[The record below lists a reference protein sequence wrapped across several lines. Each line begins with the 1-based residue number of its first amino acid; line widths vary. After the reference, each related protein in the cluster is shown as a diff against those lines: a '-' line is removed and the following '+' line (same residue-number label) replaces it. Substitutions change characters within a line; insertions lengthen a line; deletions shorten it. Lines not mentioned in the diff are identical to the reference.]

1 MKSVGIKISLFLNYF
16 VFAFLLNSVGT
27 VILQVQRN
35 FDVTKA
41 DASVLEGFKD
51 IPIAIAS
58 FVLASFLPK
67 IGLKKSMLIGL
78 GIVAVMCFVTTF
90 SNDFWFF
97 KLLFLA
103 IGVSFALVKVSVF
116 ATIGLIT
123 NNQKEHGSFMGI
135 LEAIFMAGILVG
147 NIAFSFFID
156 DNNPKSVSWLNMYW
170 FMGALSLIAF
180 FVLLISK
187 FDEKAAK
194 IEQRKFSEDFKEM
207 LLLIIKPLTVIFIV
221 SIFMYVLIE
230 QSFQTWLPTFYQDIL
245 KTPASMA
252 VQAGASLA
260 GVIMI
265 GRFLGGILLS
275 RVKWI
280 YLLSFCLTAAAI
292 IVILVLPLAENVTID
307 SSVNWSNAPV
317 AAYLLPLLGLFL
329 APIYP
334 TLNSTILSA
343 LPKHMH
349 SSMAGL
355 IVVFSAL
362 GGTFGSF
369 ITGNLFDVVGGDKV
383 FYFTLIPLTLI
394 LITIWILYKM
404 INRKEIMQNEL
415 QR

>member
-1 MKSVGIKISLFLNYF
+1 MKNFGIKLSLFLNYF

-41 DASVLEGFKD
+41 DASILEGFKD

-58 FVLASFLPK
+58 FILASFLPK

-78 GIVAVMCFVTTF
+78 GIVTVMCFATTF

-123 NNQKEHGSFMGI
+123 SNQKEHGSFMGI

-156 DNNPKSVSWLNMYW
+156 DNNPKSAGWLNMYW

-207 LLLIIKPLTVIFIV
+207 LLLIIKPLTIVFIV

-245 KTPASMA
+245 KTPPSMA

-265 GRFLGGILLS
+265 GRFLGGVLLS
-275 RVKWI
+275 RIKWI
-280 YLLSFCLTAAAI
+280 YLLSFCLAAAAI
-292 IVILVLPLAENVTID
+292 IVILVLPLAENVTIN
-307 SSVNWSNAPV
+307 SSVDWSNAPV

-394 LITIWILYKM
+394 LVSIWILYKM
-404 INRKEIMQNEL
+404 INRKEIAQNEL
-415 QR
+415 QG

>member
-1 MKSVGIKISLFLNYF
+1 MKHLGIKISLFLNYF

-27 VILQVQRN
+27 VILQVQRS

-41 DASVLEGFKD
+41 DASLLEGFKD

-78 GIVAVMCFVTTF
+78 AIVAIMCFATTF
-90 SNDFWFF
+90 TNEFWYF
-97 KLLFLA
+97 KVLFLA

-116 ATIGLIT
+116 ATIGLIVE
-123 NNQKEHGSFMGI
+123 NKKSHASFMGI
-135 LEAIFMAGILVG
+135 IEAVFMAGILIG

-156 DNNPKSVSWLNMYW
+156 DANPKSTFWLNMYW
-170 FMGALSLIAF
+170 FMGAISLLAF
-180 FVLLISK
+180 VVLYFSK
-187 FDEKAAK
+187 LDESAAK

-207 LLLIIKPLTVIFIV
+207 LLLIVKPLTIVFII

-265 GRFLGGILLS
+265 GRFLGGILLKHI
-275 RVKWI
+275 KWI
-280 YLLSFCLTAAAI
+280 HLLSVCLILAGVI
-292 IVILVLPLAENVTID
+292 IVLVLPLAKNVVLDAST
-307 SSVNWSNAPV
+307 NWMNAPL
-317 AAYLLPLLGLFL
+317 AAYLLPILGLFL

-343 LPKHMH
+343 LPKYMH

-362 GGTFGSF
+362 GGTFGSM
-369 ITGNLFDVVGGDKV
+369 ITGSLFDVVGGNKV
-383 FYFTLIPLTLI
+383 FYFSLIPLTLI
-394 LITIWILYKM
+394 FISIWILNKLVSKKSKAS
-404 INRKEIMQNEL
+404 I
-415 QR
+415 